1 MTPTEPAPHL
11 PAQTSTREERQLHQ
25 ASSAS
30 EAMLTGATIFPELC
44 QTCLSNGTKL
54 LRDERSLG
62 RWLCKYEWG
71 EGNFHF
77 RALNDG
83 PGKLY
88 IKNRSLHSLETMR
101 SYMAYSYLV
110 SWMDWILMEEFL
122 PHMHKDLDSISDT
135 HKDLDS
141 ISDTTENTQVLLSL
155 LSRIDIS
162 FFLLHFARCL
172 QNHYFDRVS

>member
-11 PAQTSTREERQLHQ
+11 PTQTSTREERQLHQ

-54 LRDERSLG
+54 LRGERSLG
-62 RWLCKYEWG
+62 RWLCKCERG
-71 EGNFHF
+71 EGNFRF

-88 IKNRSLHSLETMR
+88 VKHRSLHSLETMR

-110 SWMDWILMEEFL
+110 SCMDWILMEEFL
-122 PHMHKDLDSISDT
+122 PHM

-172 QNHYFDRVS
+172 QNHYFDRIS

>member
-11 PAQTSTREERQLHQ
+11 PAQPSTREEWQLHQ

-44 QTCLSNGTKL
+44 QTCVSNGTKL

-62 RWLCKYEWG
+62 RWLCKYERG

-122 PHMHKDLDSISDT
+122 PHMHKDLDSF
-135 HKDLDS
+135 
-141 ISDTTENTQVLLSL
+141 SDTTENTQVLLSL

-162 FFLLHFARCL
+162 FFLLHIARCL